1 MNEVVKFYRKIP
13 YSILPQLVVTGK
25 QNAVRLCSAL
35 SRTESCGS
43 AQIIRKMFI
52 RIFRITPIL
61 KFVFLLRRMRGFA

>member
-1 MNEVVKFYRKIP
+1 MNEVVKFLQENPVQYLATVGRD
-13 YSILPQLVVTGK
+13 GK
-25 QNAVRLCSAL
+25 AKCRPFMFCFE
-35 SRTESCGS
+35 RTESCGS